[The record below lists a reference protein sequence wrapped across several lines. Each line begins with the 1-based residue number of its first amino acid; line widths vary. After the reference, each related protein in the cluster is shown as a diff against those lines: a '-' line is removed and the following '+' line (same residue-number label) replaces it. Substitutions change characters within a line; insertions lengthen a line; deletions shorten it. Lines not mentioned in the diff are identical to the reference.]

1 MINIFER
8 IIGKAAVEKERELAR
23 RLEASGTNT
32 VEVVGRGAIVTSKE
46 DLASSDTV
54 KLMKVKA
61 RKIISEQKK
70 SGRKNW
76 TKRD

>member
-46 DLASSDTV
+46 DLASSDKV

-61 RKIISEQKK
+61 RKIISEQK
-70 SGRKNW
+70 NQE
-76 TKRD
+76 

>member
-61 RKIISEQKK
+61 RKIISEQKNQEEK
-70 SGRKNW
+70 L
-76 TKRD
+76 D

>member
-54 KLMKVKA
+54 KLMKIKA
-61 RKIISEQKK
+61 KKIISEQI
-70 SGRKNW
+70 NQEENQ
-76 TKRD
+76 D